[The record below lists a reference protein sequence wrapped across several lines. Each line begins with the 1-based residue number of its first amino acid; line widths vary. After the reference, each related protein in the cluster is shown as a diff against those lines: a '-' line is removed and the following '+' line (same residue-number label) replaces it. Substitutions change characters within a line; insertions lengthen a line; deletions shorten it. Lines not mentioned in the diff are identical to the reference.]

1 MISFKAPA
9 LAILFAGMLA
19 ASVSAA
25 DTFAIPAASGHPWNN
40 EARSNFIINDNAVQV
55 SGATW
60 RAWVT
65 FLQLPSTATSVTVTK
80 AFFPGDNSIVKI
92 RLCSFNVAGG
102 WVTCTAES
110 NGTTQNIGT
119 IAIPAGGTVFI
130 QSTMRNGGWVSTF
143 QVTY

>member
-19 ASVSAA
+19 TSVSAA

-80 AFFPGDNSIVKI
+80 AFFPRRQQHRQDTTLQLQRGWW
-92 RLCSFNVAGG
+92 LGHLHGG
-102 WVTCTAES
+102 K
-110 NGTTQNIGT
+110 
-119 IAIPAGGTVFI
+119 
-130 QSTMRNGGWVSTF
+130 
-143 QVTY
+143 